1 MTQPASRDLVLVGGG
16 HSHAL
21 AVRML
26 AMKPVP
32 DTRITLV
39 SPESLTPYS
48 GMLPGWVAGH
58 YTVEDSHIDLARL
71 CQWAGVRFI
80 RDRVTHIDPDRKI
93 LTLAAG
99 PTLDYDFASLDLGAT
114 PDLDSVP
121 GAREHAVPVK
131 PVSSFRERWNHLL
144 NQLEPGRRARIAVVG
159 AGAGGTE
166 MVLAV
171 AHALKRRGLDGELHL
186 VDADQLLPGY
196 PERARR
202 FIRERLTANGIELHE
217 HSPVSRVSE
226 NQLQIDGSAAEF
238 DFLLWCT
245 GATGPAWLRDS
256 PPATTEQGLVRVDEH
271 LRSVSHRELFAAGDC
286 AWLDE
291 HELPRS
297 GVHAVRQGPVLAH
310 NLRKAC
316 QDQPLRAYRPQKK
329 TLSLLSAG
337 APEATGNRGTQWLA
351 GRALWR
357 FKDRIDRR
365 FMTRFSDLPE
375 RRMPAPPD
383 EDPHCAG
390 CGSKVGAEALRSA
403 LDALRPVE
411 NPDVLAGLD
420 AGEDAAISRWP
431 ADRLLVQTQDH
442 FPAFIDEP
450 WLFGR
455 IAALHA
461 LSDAWAMNAEP
472 HSAVATVTVP
482 RHHPRLQGRDLS
494 RLMAGAV
501 AELNQAGCT
510 LTGGHSLEGLEM
522 AAGFTINAGG
532 NPDTLLRKGG
542 ARPGDALIL
551 TKPLGTGL
559 ILAGLMRHRSKG
571 PWLDAALETMLAGN
585 GPAAA
590 ILAQHGATACTDIT
604 GFGLLGHL
612 HELCEAGEVGA
623 TVRAGQVPVLP
634 GAMALAAEGL
644 ASTLA
649 PANRGVLAHCRYE
662 SHLENHPQL
671 TLLTDP
677 QTNGGLLA
685 AVPGE
690 SAAMCL
696 TALSQSAINATVI
709 GEIHRADGAT
719 IRLDA

>member
-16 HSHAL
+16 HSHAI

-58 YTVEDSHIDLARL
+58 YSVEDSHIDLARL

-80 RDRVTHIDPDRKI
+80 RDRVTHIDPDRKT
-93 LTLAAG
+93 LTLADSPA
-99 PTLDYDFASLDLGAT
+99 LAYDLASLDLGAT

-131 PVSSFRERWNHLL
+131 PVSSFHARWNHLL
-144 NQLEPGRRARIAVVG
+144 DQLKPGRRARIAVVG

-171 AHALKRRGLDGELHL
+171 AHALQRRGLDGKLHL
-186 VDADQLLPGY
+186 VDAGALLPGY

-202 FIRERLTANGIELHE
+202 FIRWRLAANGIELHE
-217 HSPVSRVSE
+217 QSPVSRVSE
-226 NQLQIDGSAAEF
+226 SQLHIDTNVLSF

-256 PPATTEQGLVRVDEH
+256 GPATTEQGLVRVDEH
-271 LRSVSHRELFAAGDC
+271 LRSVSHPELFAAGDC
-286 AWLDE
+286 AWLDP
-291 HELPRS
+291 HDLPRS

-310 NLRKAC
+310 NLGADCRNK
-316 QDQPLRAYRPQKK
+316 PLRPYRPQKK

-351 GRALWR
+351 GQALWR

-365 FMTRFSDLPE
+365 FMERFRDLPE

-403 LDALRPVE
+403 LGSLQPVE

-431 ADRLLVQTQDH
+431 AERLMVQTQDH

-501 AELNQAGCT
+501 EELNHSGCT
-510 LTGGHSLEGLEM
+510 LTGGHSLEGPEM
-522 AAGFTINAGG
+522 AAGFTINAAG

-612 HELCEAGEVGA
+612 HELCEAGDVGA
-623 TVRAGQVPVLP
+623 TIQAGQVPVLP
-634 GAMALAAEGL
+634 GATALAAEGL

-649 PANRGVLAHCRYE
+649 PANQAVLAHCHYDA
-662 SHLENHPQL
+662 HMENHPQL

-677 QTNGGLLA
+677 QTSGGLLA
-685 AVPGE
+685 AVPE
-690 SAAMCL
+690 ENTETCL
-696 TALSQSAINATVI
+696 TALSQMDINGIVI
-709 GEIHRADGAT
+709 GHIRTAEGAP
-719 IRLDA
+719 IRIDA